1 MPLEMWL
8 WTLWREGGRR
18 GVCVWGTGVGW
29 GSVKKQVLKWYTG
42 NPGFSFAVPKL
53 SLPLAETVS
62 FTEELVPTLTFLA
75 ASI

>member
-1 MPLEMWL
+1 MPLKMWL

-18 GVCVWGTGVGW
+18 VVVGGTGVGW

-53 SLPLAETVS
+53 SLPLAGTVS
-62 FTEELVPTLTFLA
+62 FTEERVPTLTFLVV
-75 ASI
+75 SI

>member
-1 MPLEMWL
+1 MA
-8 WTLWREGGRR
+8 GG
-18 GVCVWGTGVGW
+18 GGTGVGW
-29 GSVKKQVLKWYTG
+29 GSMKKQVLKWYTG

-62 FTEELVPTLTFLA
+62 FTEELVPTLTFLV

>member
-1 MPLEMWL
+1 MPLKMWL

-18 GVCVWGTGVGW
+18 GVVGGAGVGW

-53 SLPLAETVS
+53 SLPLAGTVS
-62 FTEELVPTLTFLA
+62 FTEKLVPTLTFLVV
-75 ASI
+75 SI

>member
-1 MPLEMWL
+1 MPLKMWL

-18 GVCVWGTGVGW
+18 GVVGGTGVGW

-53 SLPLAETVS
+53 SLPLAGTVS
-62 FTEELVPTLTFLA
+62 FTEELVPTLTFLVV
-75 ASI
+75 SI